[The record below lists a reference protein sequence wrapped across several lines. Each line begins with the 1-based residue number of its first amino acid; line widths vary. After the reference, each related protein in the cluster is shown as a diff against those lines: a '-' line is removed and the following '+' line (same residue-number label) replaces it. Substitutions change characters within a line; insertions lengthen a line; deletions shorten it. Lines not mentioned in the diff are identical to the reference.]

1 MTFRH
6 RDYRLLLVVL
16 GCIIAALLAAPA
28 YDFVDSCI
36 GDEFAYDQQKLDSHI
51 SPSDRERV
59 MVWAADE
66 KRE

>member
-1 MTFRH
+1 MTFQP

-36 GDEFAYDQQKLDSHI
+36 GDEFAYDQQELDSHI
-51 SPSDRERV
+51 SPDQRERV
-59 MVWAADE
+59 MVWAKED
-66 KRE
+66 K

>member
-1 MTFRH
+1 MTFRP

-28 YDFVDSCI
+28 YDFIDSCI
-36 GDEFAYDQQKLDSHI
+36 GAEFAHDQRKLDSYI
-51 SPSDRERV
+51 SPDQRERI

-66 KRE
+66 KRD